1 MQTAKAKI
9 TKRVV
14 DGAVPPTNEEARI
27 WDTDVKGFMLRIY
40 PTGRK
45 VYAIKC
51 RVGRVQSIHT
61 IGEHGSPWT
70 PDEARKAALEAR
82 VARGVA
88 RTQTRK
94 GRPPRPR

>member
-1 MQTAKAKI
+1 MQTARAKI

-14 DGAVPPTNEEARI
+14 DGAVPPTKGEARVR
-27 WDTDVKGFMLRIY
+27 DTDVKGFMLLIY

-51 RVGRVQSIHT
+51 RVCRVQSIRA

-70 PDEARKAALEAR
+70 PGEAS
-82 VARGVA
+82 
-88 RTQTRK
+88 
-94 GRPPRPR
+94 